1 MSNSYSNNS
10 RIAKNTIVLYFR
22 MIVLM
27 CVTLYTSRV
36 ILATLGI
43 EDYGIFNVVGG
54 FIGMFAFLNSAMSSC
69 TQRYITFA
77 LGKGNSEYINDVFST
92 SIITHFI
99 ISIIV
104 LILAETIGLWFVIEK
119 LVIPAERVSAGIVVY
134 QCSVASTLI
143 MIMSF
148 PFNADIIAHEK
159 MSAFAYISIYEAFA
173 KLAIAF
179 ILTIGNVDKLILYA
193 ILLFFVQISVIF
205 IYIIYCTKNF
215 EEAKIKW
222 HWNKQLI
229 KEMFA
234 FTGWNM
240 WGGLASALFGQGIN
254 ILLNIF
260 FGPAINAARGISVQ
274 VQTAVQQFSTNF
286 QMALNPQITKTY
298 ASGNLDAMHMLIYR
312 SSKFTFFLLLC
323 LILPIILEI
332 DTILAIWLREVPD
345 NTNIFVC
352 LMLVI
357 TLIDAVSNPL
367 MISAAAT
374 GTVKVYQSVIG
385 GLLLLIV
392 PIAYIILKMGA
403 APYMVF
409 VVHLCI
415 ACIAFVARLL
425 IIRPLVNLSIRTYA
439 KKVFIP
445 CMMVLT
451 LSAITAFVIK
461 KVLIGSL
468 LISII
473 AAAITCL
480 SVILYSYT
488 LGLSREERMFV
499 IDKIKRR

>member
-1 MSNSYSNNS
+1 MSNSYPNNS

-22 MIVLM
+22 MILLM

-36 ILATLGI
+36 VLATLGI
-43 EDYGIFNVVGG
+43 EDYGIYNVVGG
-54 FIGMFAFLNSAMSSC
+54 FIGMFAFLNSAMSSS

-77 LGKGNSEYINDVFST
+77 LGKGDSEYINNVFST

-104 LILAETIGLWFVIEK
+104 FTLAETIGLWFVIEK
-119 LVIPAERVSAGIVVY
+119 LVIPAERVSAAMVVY

-143 MIMSF
+143 MIMTF

-159 MSAFAYISIYEAFA
+159 MSVFAYMSIYEALT
-173 KLAIAF
+173 KLVIAF
-179 ILTIGNVDKLILYA
+179 VLTIGNVDKLILYSIL
-193 ILLFFVQISVIF
+193 ILLAQISVAF
-205 IYIIYCTKNF
+205 LYIGYCISNF

-222 HWNKQLI
+222 NWKKQLI

-260 FGPAINAARGISVQ
+260 FGPAINAARGVSVQ

-298 ASGNLDAMHMLIYR
+298 SSGNLDAMHMLIYR

-323 LILPIILEI
+323 LILPIIIEI
-332 DTILAIWLREVPD
+332 DTILAIWLKDVPD
-345 NTNIFVC
+345 STNIFVC

-357 TLIDAVSNPL
+357 TLIDAVSNPF

-374 GTVKVYQSVIG
+374 GKVKVYQSVVG
-385 GLLLLIV
+385 GLLLLII

-403 APYMVF
+403 APYMVY

-415 ACIAFVARLL
+415 ACIAFVVRLL
-425 IIRPLVNLSIRTYA
+425 LIRPLVHLSIKTYA
-439 KKVFIP
+439 KKVFTP
-445 CMMVLT
+445 CIMVLIP
-451 LSAITAFVIK
+451 SAITAFVIK
-461 KVLIGSL
+461 KVLIGGL
-468 LISII
+468 LVSII

-480 SVILYSYT
+480 SVVLYSYT
-488 LGLSREERMFV
+488 LGLSKEEHMF
-499 IDKIKRR
+499 IINKIKRR